1 MQKLGFIPEAQNDM
15 IFSVICEELG
25 LFGAV
30 CLILLYLLIIWR
42 LMIIANNASDLYG
55 ALIVVGIMA
64 HLSIQVL
71 LNIAV
76 VTNTIPNTGVSLPFI
91 SYGGTSISILLA
103 EMGLALSVSRGIM
116 RIKEQRKRKKRR
128 RIGICIF
135 LVVLMLFALA
145 ALIVVKVFTVQNV
158 VVEGNSLYSADQIKN
173 MVLDDDYSW
182 NSLYVDLK
190 YRFVDV
196 GEVPFVDTMEISLDD
211 PHTLRISVT
220 EKGILGSFYI
230 DTLGQY
236 AYFDKDGFV
245 VETSSDVIEGV
256 PKITGVTC
264 DSVVLY
270 EKLPLE
276 DTKLLRNLLTLTQL
290 LKKYELEP
298 EEIHY
303 DSAMQPQLTYGTIA
317 VNVGSEDY
325 LTQKIARLSAIMPQ
339 LSGLSGILHLET
351 WTPDTTDIVFD
362 RADL

>member
-1 MQKLGFIPEAQNDM
+1 
-15 IFSVICEELG
+15 
-25 LFGAV
+25 
-30 CLILLYLLIIWR
+30 
-42 LMIIANNASDLYG
+42 
-55 ALIVVGIMA
+55 
-64 HLSIQVL
+64 
-71 LNIAV
+71 
-76 VTNTIPNTGVSLPFI
+76 
-91 SYGGTSISILLA
+91 
-103 EMGLALSVSRGIM
+103 
-116 RIKEQRKRKKRR
+116 
-128 RIGICIF
+128 
-135 LVVLMLFALA
+135 MLFALA

-317 VNVGSEDY
+317 VNVG
-325 LTQKIARLSAIMPQ
+325 
-339 LSGLSGILHLET
+339 
-351 WTPDTTDIVFD
+351 
-362 RADL
+362 

>member
-1 MQKLGFIPEAQNDM
+1 MNKYM
-15 IFSVICEELG
+15 ILMLICTMFS
-25 LFGAV
+25 AV
-30 CLILLYLLIIWR
+30 SQILLKQSANEEHASALREYLNWRVIVAYLIFG
-42 LMIIANNASDLYG
+42 S
-55 ALIVVGIMA
+55 
-64 HLSIQVL
+64 VL
-71 LNIAV
+71 LL
-76 VTNTIPNTGVSLPFI
+76 NTYAYT
-91 SYGGTSISILLA
+91 
-103 EMGLALSVSRGIM
+103 
-116 RIKEQRKRKKRR
+116 Q
-128 RIGICIF
+128 
-135 LVVLMLFALA
+135 
-145 ALIVVKVFTVQNV
+145 
-158 VVEGNSLYSADQIKN
+158 
-173 MVLDDDYSW
+173 
-182 NSLYVDLK
+182 VDLK

>member
-1 MQKLGFIPEAQNDM
+1 
-15 IFSVICEELG
+15 
-25 LFGAV
+25 
-30 CLILLYLLIIWR
+30 
-42 LMIIANNASDLYG
+42 
-55 ALIVVGIMA
+55 
-64 HLSIQVL
+64 
-71 LNIAV
+71 
-76 VTNTIPNTGVSLPFI
+76 
-91 SYGGTSISILLA
+91 
-103 EMGLALSVSRGIM
+103 M

-270 EKLPLE
+270 ENCR
-276 DTKLLRNLLTLTQL
+276 LRIQNC
-290 LKKYELEP
+290 
-298 EEIHY
+298 
-303 DSAMQPQLTYGTIA
+303 
-317 VNVGSEDY
+317 
-325 LTQKIARLSAIMPQ
+325 
-339 LSGLSGILHLET
+339 
-351 WTPDTTDIVFD
+351 
-362 RADL
+362 

>member
-1 MQKLGFIPEAQNDM
+1 
-15 IFSVICEELG
+15 
-25 LFGAV
+25 
-30 CLILLYLLIIWR
+30 
-42 LMIIANNASDLYG
+42 
-55 ALIVVGIMA
+55 
-64 HLSIQVL
+64 
-71 LNIAV
+71 
-76 VTNTIPNTGVSLPFI
+76 
-91 SYGGTSISILLA
+91 
-103 EMGLALSVSRGIM
+103 M

-220 EKGILGSFYI
+220 EKCILGSFYI

>member
-1 MQKLGFIPEAQNDM
+1 M
-15 IFSVICEELG
+15 
-25 LFGAV
+25 
-30 CLILLYLLIIWR
+30 
-42 LMIIANNASDLYG
+42 
-55 ALIVVGIMA
+55 
-64 HLSIQVL
+64 
-71 LNIAV
+71 
-76 VTNTIPNTGVSLPFI
+76 
-91 SYGGTSISILLA
+91 
-103 EMGLALSVSRGIM
+103 
-116 RIKEQRKRKKRR
+116 IKEERRRKKRR
-128 RIGICIF
+128 KIGLYILLI
-135 LVVLMLFALA
+135 LILLIA
-145 ALIVVKVFTVQNV
+145 AGVFIVMNVFTVENV
-158 VVEGNSLYSADQIKN
+158 VVEGNELYSSTQIEN
-173 MVLDDDYSW
+173 MVLNDEYSW

-362 RADL
+362 LSLIHI

>member
-1 MQKLGFIPEAQNDM
+1 
-15 IFSVICEELG
+15 
-25 LFGAV
+25 
-30 CLILLYLLIIWR
+30 
-42 LMIIANNASDLYG
+42 
-55 ALIVVGIMA
+55 
-64 HLSIQVL
+64 
-71 LNIAV
+71 
-76 VTNTIPNTGVSLPFI
+76 
-91 SYGGTSISILLA
+91 
-103 EMGLALSVSRGIM
+103 M
-116 RIKEQRKRKKRR
+116 RSKEQRKRKKRR